1 MRSARDRCERRTAT
15 RWSLFVFLGLV
26 CCSSPPPTAFDP
38 ADWFAPASHVVLW
51 DVYADAVES
60 ARLSGAAGELP
71 PWVVARA
78 AADLATLD
86 GGEIDFGERFMVSG
100 IERLGLLP
108 DDVRAALFD
117 EEFEPLGPRAEP
129 TWRIE
134 LERDLAPLSEAERRV
149 HLERELV
156 KHWAEA
162 LANANLEHVARLVE
176 VVDEHALHD
185 LLPDDGRVA
194 VHALLVAIEPTANSM
209 HVAPA
214 AVALM
219 ERRGVPATLDLTAW
233 RKALRARIEQLRRAT
248 IPLPHPHDLE
258 LALARLR

>member
-1 MRSARDRCERRTAT
+1 MRTARSTSVRRTAT
-15 RWSLFVFLGLV
+15 QWSLFVFLGLV
-26 CCSSPPPTAFDP
+26 SCSSPPAPAFDP
-38 ADWFAPASHVVLW
+38 ADWFTPASHVVLW
-51 DVYADAVES
+51 DVYADAVEH
-60 ARLSGAAGELP
+60 ARRGGAAGELP
-71 PWVVARA
+71 PWVVSRA
-78 AADLATLD
+78 ASDLATLD
-86 GGEIDFGERFMVSG
+86 GGELDYGERFMVSG

-117 EEFEPLGPRAEP
+117 EEFEPLGPRVEP

-134 LERDLAPLSEAERRV
+134 LERDLAPLSERERRAY
-149 HLERELV
+149 LERELS
-156 KHWAEA
+156 KSWAEA
-162 LANANLEHVARLVE
+162 LANANLEHLARLVE

-194 VHALLVAIEPTANSM
+194 VHALLVAVEPNADAM

-219 ERRGVPATLDLTAW
+219 ERRGVPDALDLAAW
-233 RKALRARIEQLRRAT
+233 RQALRTRIEQLRRAT
-248 IPLPHPHDLE
+248 IPLPHPNDLE